1 MLNTLYEVISTNY
14 DIGRLFLLASNNTYE
29 QERELYESQMP
40 LLPLYVQE
48 YVEYKSRK
56 LSPSTLR
63 AYVIDFIDFFTWIK
77 ELNTF
82 GDFENISQIPLS
94 VLEQL
99 RIDMIEGKYLTHLNN
114 LHKER
119 LRKMKKRKKKTVSD
133 MKSTSINR
141 KLSSLKS
148 LFYWLSNIA
157 EDDNFK
163 PLLNRNVMAK
173 IELDKIKTDI
183 KTKAQSLEGKILIG
197 EEIDDF
203 IRFIREEY
211 QNRIDSKLAIKK
223 FTENMERD
231 IAIISLILSAG
242 LRIAEVSNLDLADLD
257 MTKEKVFVLRK
268 GEKEQF
274 VPFSTIAKKNLL
286 QYLEIRSTRYKCPKD
301 EQALFLTKQQQP
313 YGVRMSKRA
322 MQMMIEKYAAAFGK
336 PMLSAHKLR
345 HSMATRHYQ
354 RNQDIASLK
363 EHLGH
368 ESIETTMIYTHVL
381 SSDQKD
387 KVERAE
393 RGED

>member
-1 MLNTLYEVISTNY
+1 M
-14 DIGRLFLLASNNTYE
+14 ASNNTYE
-29 QERELYESQMP
+29 QERELYKSQMNV
-40 LLPLYVQE
+40 LPNYVQD
-48 YVEYKSRK
+48 YIEYKSRK
-56 LSPSTLR
+56 LSSATLR

-77 ELNTF
+77 EIKTF
-82 GDFENISQIPLS
+82 GEFQHISLIPLS

-99 RIDMIEGKYLTHLNN
+99 RSDMIERKYLTYLNN
-114 LHKER
+114 AHRDRIRAMKTR
-119 LRKMKKRKKKTVSD
+119 KKRTVND

-157 EDDNFK
+157 EDENLK

-173 IELDKIKTDI
+173 IELDKIKTNI
-183 KTKAQSLEGKILIG
+183 KTKAQALEGKILIG
-197 EEIDDF
+197 DQIDDF
-203 IRFIREEY
+203 IRFIRDEY
-211 QNRIDSKLAIKK
+211 PNKINSKLAVKK
-223 FTENMERD
+223 YNENVERD
-231 IAIISLILSAG
+231 IAIVSLILSAG
-242 LRIAEVSNLDLADLD
+242 LRIAEVSNLDLSDLD
-257 MTKEKVFVLRK
+257 LAEEKVYVLRK

-274 VPFSTIAKKNLL
+274 VPFSSIAKKNI
-286 QYLEIRSTRYKCPKD
+286 QHYLEIRNVRYNSPKD

-313 YGVRMSKRA
+313 YGVRMTKRA
-322 MQMMIEKYAAAFGK
+322 MQLMIEKYAKAFGK

-354 RNQDIASLK
+354 KNKDIASLK
-363 EHLGH
+363 DHLGH

-387 KVERAE
+387 KIEYAE